1 MTADWLNVKHNT
13 YNLQDSHPKG
23 DSIDPNNP
31 FICRSVQKKESN
43 GPILFQGDW
52 HIMEIRL
59 MKKKKKKIIKNKK

>member
-31 FICRSVQKKESN
+31 FICRSVQKKKATD
-43 GPILFQGDW
+43 LFYPKETDTLW
-52 HIMEIRL
+52 KL
-59 MKKKKKKIIKNKK
+59 D